1 MEFTSLVLLSCI
13 QPLIL
18 FDLPL
23 LLPDNVHVLNVIMF
37 FGEKNSFMLDPD
49 SFK

>member
-13 QPLIL
+13 QLLIL

-23 LLPDNVHVLNVIMF
+23 LLPDNVHVLNVF
-37 FGEKNSFMLDPD
+37 WGEKQFHA
-49 SFK
+49 